1 MIPGVLMYR
10 ALFGFIEMTGVV
22 GELTVAFNYA
32 IKASL
37 VILFI
42 ALGVAIPNIFIR
54 RLIEPKRKLKLLHL
68 VMERHVKH
76 GDMVDLNKL

>member
-1 MIPGVLMYR
+1 MM
-10 ALFGFIEMTGVV
+10 GVV

-42 ALGVAIPNIFIR
+42 ALGVAIPNIFVR
-54 RLIEPKRKLKLLHL
+54 RLIEPKRKKKLLDL
-68 VMERHVKH
+68 VMERHIKH
-76 GDMVDLNKL
+76 GDMVDLEKL